1 MSSVP
6 SPDMANIGEVAADV
20 PGVLST
26 TIPAMAPAFWIRLAC
41 YTCLYWLANKCV
53 TPFSILLKHPTSVQR
68 GQMAEA
74 VPAFIMSAVNTEIGC
89 ECFSLN
95 QNTLRYK
102 NAETGHCDY

>member
-1 MSSVP
+1 
-6 SPDMANIGEVAADV
+6 MANIGEVAADV

-53 TPFSILLKHPTSVQR
+53 KPFSVLLKYPTNVQK
-68 GQMAEA
+68 GQMADA
-74 VPAFIMSAVNTEIGC
+74 APAGITSAVNTEIGC

-95 QNTLRYK
+95 QNSVR
-102 NAETGHCDY
+102 